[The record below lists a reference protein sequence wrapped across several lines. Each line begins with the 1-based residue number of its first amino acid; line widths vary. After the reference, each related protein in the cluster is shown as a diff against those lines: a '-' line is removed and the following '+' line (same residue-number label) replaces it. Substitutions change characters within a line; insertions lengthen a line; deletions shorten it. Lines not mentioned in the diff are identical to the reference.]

1 MPKLWYRVLRQ
12 AMQKLELHKSKHSYC
27 LFERSGQNFV
37 YILVYEDYLLLIGS
51 CNAVGMVKEQLLFG
65 FETTELEVC
74 TYYIGNRVER
84 RESGILLSQEV
95 FARKNADIARKKNAK
110 TPQASLPL
118 LHALYQKLEAQT
130 DDEWKYNDK
139 IPHSSKLGFLL
150 YLQLARDRI
159 LPQLFDVG

>member
-1 MPKLWYRVLRQ
+1 MK
-12 AMQKLELHKSKHSYC
+12 KLELHKSKHSYC
-27 LFERSGQNFV
+27 LLEKSGQNFV
-37 YILVYEDYLLLIGS
+37 YILVYEDGLLLIGS
-51 CNAVGMVKEQLLFG
+51 RNAVEMVKEQLLFG

-74 TYYIGNRVER
+74 TYCTGNWVKRT
-84 RESGILLSQEV
+84 ESGILLSQEV
-95 FARKNADIARKKNAK
+95 FARKNADIARKENAK
-110 TPQASLPL
+110 TTQASLPL

-139 IPHSSKLGFLL
+139 IPHTSILGFLL